1 MQYLSIFLI
10 SLYVFGG
17 IACFAFCGI
26 KSAFL
31 TLAIVMFFSHNIAT
45 YLCCCNVDCFILIV
59 AILTYDCKPA
69 LNTVVNKLYVVGTC
83 KP

>member
-1 MQYLSIFLI
+1 
-10 SLYVFGG
+10 
-17 IACFAFCGI
+17 
-26 KSAFL
+26 
-31 TLAIVMFFSHNIAT
+31 LAIVMFFSHNIAT